1 MKLKFYSFHDALT
14 NGYSQPFLQNNRAQA
29 IRTAR
34 WKANES
40 KQSEIEDISLVELGE
55 FDTENGY
62 MSEAAPEHIARL
74 IDLKETNNVKS

>member
-29 IRTAR
+29 MRTAR

-40 KQSEIEDISLVELGE
+40 EPSEIEDISLVERGL
-55 FDTENGY
+55 
-62 MSEAAPEHIARL
+62 S
-74 IDLKETNNVKS
+74 